1 MEPFVLEWLNLLLR
15 VAHVIAAIMWIGDS
29 FLFMFLDS
37 HLSKPTRPREGDVVG
52 ELWMTHS
59 GGFYEVVKRRSL
71 AASELPPQLFWFKW
85 ESYTTWITGFFLLTV
100 VFYLGGSAALV
111 DPTSPLSHGGAVA
124 LSLGLLAGGMVV
136 YHLLCLTPLVAAP
149 RAMGV
154 VGLVALCA
162 LAYGLGQVFA
172 PRAVFLQLGAMLGTI
187 MSSNVLLRIIPAQQ
201 HMLAATRANEP
212 VDTSYGQRA
221 KQRSIHNHYLTLP
234 VLFTMVS
241 NHLPGVYA
249 HPQAWLVLALVFV
262 FLVGVKYA
270 MNARGATH
278 PVLALGTLGALV
290 AVVGLTTPRAG
301 AGIDPALAAGPP
313 VGFGTVKRIIG
324 ARCVTCHSA
333 TPADPSF
340 VAAPA
345 DVRFD
350 TPAEIEAHAGRIF
363 VRAVHT
369 KTMPLGNLT
378 GITDEERRLLGA
390 WIAQGADV
398 NALDSNASMARDL
411 FAVRCAMCHGDGGA
425 GDGPGG
431 VALKPPPRD
440 FRDAAWQ
447 AATTDELIRKTIV
460 EGGAA
465 VGKSGTMPAHP
476 DLAADEEVLK
486 ELILYVRG
494 FRAGS

>member
-37 HLSKPTRPREGDVVG
+37 HLSKPMKPREGDVVG

-59 GGFYEVVKRRSL
+59 GGFYEVVKRKSL

-111 DPTSPLSHGGAVA
+111 DPTSRLSHGAAVG
-124 LSLGLLAGGMVV
+124 LSLGLLVAGMIG
-136 YHLLCLTPLVAAP
+136 YHVLCLTPLVSRP

-154 VGLVALCA
+154 VGLIVITG
-162 LAYGLGQVFA
+162 LAWGLGKVFA

-201 HMLAATRANEP
+201 HMLAATRANQP
-212 VDTSYGQRA
+212 VDTSYGMRA
-221 KQRSIHNHYLTLP
+221 KQRSVHNHYLTLP
-234 VLFTMVS
+234 VLFTMIS

-249 HPQAWLVLALVFV
+249 HQRAWLVLALVFV

-278 PVLALGTLGALV
+278 PVIALGTLGAL
-290 AVVGLTTPRAG
+290 AGVVGLTAPRGG
-301 AGIDPALAAGPP
+301 AVIDPAYAAGAP
-313 VGFGTVKRIIG
+313 VGMGTVNRIISS
-324 ARCVTCHSA
+324 RCVTCHSK

-340 VAAPA
+340 VSAPG

-350 TPAEIEAHAGRIF
+350 TPEEIKAHASRIF
-363 VRAVHT
+363 VRAVQT

-378 GITDEERRLLGA
+378 GMNDEERTLLGT
-390 WIAQGADV
+390 WIAQGANTD
-398 NALDSNASMARDL
+398 ALDSTAAMARDL
-411 FAVRCAMCHGDGGA
+411 FAVRCAMCHGDCGA

-440 FRDAAWQ
+440 FGDPTWQ
-447 AATTDELIRKTIV
+447 AATTDEHIRKAIV

-465 VGKSGTMPAHP
+465 VGKSATMPANP
-476 DLAADEEVLK
+476 DLAAEQDLLK

-494 FRAGS
+494 FKR

>member
-15 VAHVIAAIMWIGDS
+15 VAHVIAAIMWVGDS

-37 HLSKPTRPREGDVVG
+37 HLSRPTKPREGDVVG

-71 AASELPPQLFWFKW
+71 SELPPQLFWFKW
-85 ESYTTWITGFFLLTV
+85 ESYATFISGFFLLTV

-111 DPTSPLSHGGAVA
+111 DPGSPLGHRAAVA
-124 LSLGLLAGGMVV
+124 LSLGLLLGGVVV
-136 YHLLCLTPLVAAP
+136 YHLLCLTPLVRSP
-149 RAMGV
+149 RVMGV
-154 VGLVALCA
+154 VGLLALSG
-162 LAYGLGQVFA
+162 LAYGLGHVFA

-187 MSSNVLLRIIPAQQ
+187 MSSNVLLRIVPAQQ

-212 VDTSYGQRA
+212 VDASHGLVA

-234 VLFTMVS
+234 VLFTMLS

-249 HPQAWLVLALVFV
+249 HSQAWLVLALVFV

-270 MNARGATH
+270 MNARGATS
-278 PVLALGTLGALV
+278 PALGLGTLGALL
-290 AVVGLTTPRAG
+290 AVVALTTPRAG
-301 AGIDPALAAGPP
+301 AGFDPALAAGPP
-313 VGFGTVKRIIG
+313 VGFGTVKRIIDT
-324 ARCVTCHSA
+324 RCVTCHSA
-333 TPADPSF
+333 RPADPSF
-340 VAAPA
+340 LAAPA

-350 TPAEIEAHAGRIF
+350 DPAEIKARAGRIF
-363 VRAVHT
+363 VRAVQT
-369 KTMPLGNLT
+369 RTMPLGNLT

-390 WIAQGADV
+390 WIAQGADLE
-398 NALDSNASMARDL
+398 AIDSTAAMARDL
-411 FAVRCAMCHGDGGA
+411 FAVRCAMCHGERGA
-425 GDGPGG
+425 GDGPAG

-447 AATTDELIRKTIV
+447 AATTDDLLRKTIL

-476 DLAADEEVLK
+476 DLAAEPDVLK
-486 ELILYVRG
+486 ELILLLRG
-494 FRAGS
+494 FKP